1 MENEYTY
8 AVARVRALEISLIS
22 NADVE
27 KLIACQNAEQCMQL
41 LAEKGWGSGDTKN
54 AEDMLRCEEER
65 IWETVKELSVD
76 MEKFDVLSYSKLFH
90 NLKAAIKASLTH
102 AKVPRIF
109 YDDVSIPGGEMLEII
124 NEKKFDRLPAN
135 MQAAAKEAFDIFLRT
150 KDGQLCDIIID
161 KAALD
166 AIYAK
171 GEEANEDI
179 IKQYA
184 ESIVAVA
191 DIKIAVRGQK
201 TSKSAEFM
209 RRAMADC
216 ESVSADKLISAALVG
231 IDAICDYL
239 SGTEYADGAQAL
251 ATSPYAF
258 ERWCDNRIIK
268 AISPQ
273 KYESFTIG
281 PVIAYV
287 IARQNEIK
295 TVRNI
300 LSGKQ
305 NGLSEDSIRERVR
318 EMYV

>member
-41 LAEKGWGSGDTKN
+41 LAEKGWNGDTKN

-65 IWETVKELSVD
+65 IWKTVKELSVD

-90 NLKAAIKASLTH
+90 NLKAAIKASLTNV
-102 AKVPRIF
+102 KVPHIF
-109 YDDVSIPGGEMLEII
+109 YDDVSIPGSEMLEII

-135 MQAAAKEAFDIFLRT
+135 MQAAAKEAFDVFLKT

-216 ESVSADKLISAALVG
+216 ASVSADKLISAALVG

>member
-8 AVARVRALEISLIS
+8 AVARVRALEISLVS

-27 KLIACQNAEQCMQL
+27 KLIACQNTEQCMQL
-41 LAEKGWGSGDTKN
+41 LAEKGWNGDTKN

-65 IWETVKELSVD
+65 IWKTVKELSVD

-90 NLKAAIKASLTH
+90 NLKAAIKASLTK
-102 AKVPRIF
+102 AKVPHIF
-109 YDDVSIPGGEMLEII
+109 YDDVSIPGSEMLEII

-135 MQAAAKEAFDIFLRT
+135 MQAAAKEAFDVFLKT

-171 GEEANEDI
+171 GEEAGEDI

-216 ESVSADKLISAALVG
+216 KSVSADKLIAAALVG

-239 SGTEYADGAQAL
+239 SGTQYADGAQAL